1 MDVYYIHFIRIV
13 QTAIN
18 NGINAKRYI
27 SYVLENI
34 DKTNNLES
42 LLLWN
47 EEIKNKFGIIK

>member
-18 NGINAKRYI
+18 NGINAERYI

-42 LLLWN
+42 LLPWN